1 MKAHLATLIPA
12 LAFATS
18 FNQSSSVV
26 AQSPAATPA
35 NPSFAGTWEGKM
47 NDLPGIALKIEGTDG
62 KVKGTAIF
70 YFQER
75 SSADGAW
82 HASAEHP
89 APLLVPRVEGKTLT
103 FEVEHH
109 KCHECAE
116 LGPNAKFRMELAG
129 PDEARLWKLD
139 DQRVDKGL
147 GPGLRLTRRNESVS
161 CQDPSKHGVQFVAV
175 EDGVRLEVLDWGGSG
190 RPIVLLAGL
199 GFSAHVFDGFAEKL
213 TDNYHV
219 YGITRRGYGASSRP
233 KSGYTEERL
242 AEDDLRVFDALTLAS
257 PVVAGHSVAGNELSE
272 LGIHHYER
280 IGGLVYLDAL
290 NDAGDDWTDYDAL
303 SAKLPE
309 SMRKPPSPSPCDLK
323 SFATYR
329 DWRTRTQGIAIPE
342 AEWRNDFAENPDG
355 SVGERITPAFVPQ
368 AIMAVG
374 YAHDYDQIRVPILA
388 FVGYPP
394 LPQDQIR
401 QAHITE
407 PAERVIIEAVFG
419 ASVGMIKNRIKR
431 IERAGESTRVIELW
445 DANHFVFL
453 SNEAEVLREMSAFV
467 ASLH

>member
-1 MKAHLATLIPA
+1 M
-12 LAFATS
+12 
-18 FNQSSSVV
+18 
-26 AQSPAATPA
+26 
-35 NPSFAGTWEGKM
+35 
-47 NDLPGIALKIEGTDG
+47 
-62 KVKGTAIF
+62 
-70 YFQER
+70 
-75 SSADGAW
+75 
-82 HASAEHP
+82 
-89 APLLVPRVEGKTLT
+89 
-103 FEVEHH
+103 
-109 KCHECAE
+109 
-116 LGPNAKFRMELAG
+116 
-129 PDEARLWKLD
+129 
-139 DQRVDKGL
+139 
-147 GPGLRLTRRNESVS
+147 
-161 CQDPSKHGVQFVAV
+161 
-175 EDGVRLEVLDWGGSG
+175 
-190 RPIVLLAGL
+190 
-199 GFSAHVFDGFAEKL
+199 
-213 TDNYHV
+213 
-219 YGITRRGYGASSRP
+219 
-233 KSGYTEERL
+233 
-242 AEDDLRVFDALTLAS
+242 RVFEALGLAS

-272 LGIHHYER
+272 LGIHHYDR

-309 SMRKPPSPSPCDLK
+309 SMRKPPSPSTSDLK

-374 YAHDYDQIRVPILA
+374 YAHDYDQIRVPVLA

-419 ASVGMIKNRIKR
+419 TSVGMIKNRIKR
-431 IERAGESTRVIELW
+431 IERAGGSTRVIELW

-453 SNEAEVLREMSAFV
+453 SNEAEVLREMRAFL